1 MYPGS
6 SPGQASILFQNSRL
20 ALIGPKMPAACVCPA
35 SHRTSCG
42 KRGKV
47 ISAMTF
53 RPILI
58 VDDDAFMRDL
68 GQIQLEAAGFSVET
82 CDNGADAGA

>member
-1 MYPGS
+1 
-6 SPGQASILFQNSRL
+6 
-20 ALIGPKMPAACVCPA
+20 
-35 SHRTSCG
+35 
-42 KRGKV
+42 
-47 ISAMTF
+47 MTF